1 MKLNRSFL
9 SDAAILVVL
18 VGIVGIGN
26 NSAADGFGL
35 MKSWWTVQTAVVDI
49 WMAPVLASLGCQ
61 EVVAN
66 FVAENLRIADGSDDG
81 KFVVVVVATADEAAH
96 QFDAILRPMETR
108 KSSHQLF

>member
-26 NSAADGFGL
+26 NSAADGL
-35 MKSWWTVQTAVVDI
+35 LKSWWTVQTAVVDI
-49 WMAPVLASLGCQ
+49 WMAPALASLGCQ

-66 FVAENLRIADGSDDG
+66 FAAENLRIADGYDDG
-81 KFVVVVVATADEAAH
+81 EFVVVVVATAGEAAH

-108 KSSHQLF
+108 KSSHQLS